1 MAKQKLTKKEQI
13 FVDEY
18 LLTMNAEKAA
28 LAAGYA
34 ESTARKL
41 APLWIGKNRQNKHY
55 KKQLAEAIAEAM
67 EKRSERTK
75 IDSDF
80 VLQEL
85 AAIWNA
91 DICDIIDDLGQFK
104 PVSEWTPIWRKLITA
119 ADIQELF
126 DGFGKEREKIG
137 EVVKV
142 RFIDKLKALELV
154 GKHVNVNA
162 FQENHRINGD
172 LSELLPEGFNLQVI
186 PKNGSSPS

>member
-1 MAKQKLTKKEQI
+1 MNKKLTKKEQI

-34 ESTARKL
+34 ESTARKQ
-41 APLWIGKNRQNKHY
+41 APLWIGKNRQAKQFKKH
-55 KKQLAEAIAEAM
+55 LAEAISEAM
-67 EKRSERTK
+67 DKRSERTG

-85 AAIWNA
+85 AAVWNA

-104 PVSEWTPIWRKLITA
+104 PVSEWTPIWRKMITA

-126 DGFGKEREKIG
+126 DGFGKEREKVG

-142 RFIDKLKALELV
+142 KFIDKLKSLELV

-162 FQENHRINGD
+162 FQENVNHKAN
-172 LSELLPEGFNLQVI
+172 LAELLPAGFDFQVI
-186 PKNGSSPS
+186 PKNGSSPG